1 MYRNSLPWPHV
12 NNQAVNGKEDDKDSV
27 SVSGEWVDK
36 IRMNRTDSLTSDD
49 SLVEQWETDSPSSFS
64 ENSKLCLEPAF
75 DIATMTTEESD
86 ELEIATSDSS
96 ESDMNWLIQAPKPT
110 AVSNG
115 LASNKAKKSINP
127 RPSKIPEVR

>member
-12 NNQAVNGKEDDKDSV
+12 NHQAANGKEDDKE

-49 SLVEQWETDSPSSFS
+49 SLVEQWEADNKEFSPISPRSFS

-96 ESDMNWLIQAPKPT
+96 ESDMNWL
-110 AVSNG
+110 
-115 LASNKAKKSINP
+115 
-127 RPSKIPEVR
+127 